1 MYKGLS
7 NAEKWSIKELLNEK
21 RGAWAL
27 KYANAVLAMNFERP
41 FMVRTLRGKF
51 TVNDVKKCL
60 PGSNWEAMVYF
71 KPSTGCWCGELHA
84 VTLRGNA
91 ARFEGLEAPR
101 GTRWMDS
108 RKRPN
113 DFYTRGSFEDARKSA
128 KGTVYIVAQMVS
140 DLNKEPAPGR
150 EWSLSR
156 LPENE
161 RFQYIGMDC
170 SYPEVRRIERNGE
183 KISVRVNGGY
193 IYYKNEQLE
202 KLTGKV
208 WVDKS
213 GYMALTRIEQRIQK
227 AKKIRADRD
236 KEKADRYECGAMEN
250 DLDKRLKAVAVN
262 LARIVENYTGSLAV
276 DSYSLA
282 RTYCEYFRAVKGM
295 AAHRRKV
302 ADRAYSGRTMID
314 MAIRDLRE
322 DIERIENAL
331 KEAC

>member
-1 MYKGLS
+1 MYNGLNTS
-7 NAEKWSIKELLNEK
+7 EKKAIASLLNENS
-21 RGAWAL
+21 GAWAL
-27 KYANAVLAMNFERP
+27 KYANAALAMNFERP
-41 FMVRTLRGKF
+41 FMVRTLRDKF

-60 PGSNWEAMVYF
+60 PGSDWAAMVYF
-71 KPSTGCWCGELHA
+71 KPSAGCWRDELHA

-101 GTRWMDS
+101 ETRWMDS
-108 RKRPN
+108 LKIPN
-113 DFYTRGSFEDARKSA
+113 DFYTRGSFEDARKST
-128 KGTVYIVAQMVS
+128 KGTVYIVAQMVN

-156 LPENE
+156 LPESE
-161 RFQYIGMDC
+161 RFQYIGINC
-170 SYPEVRRIERNGE
+170 SYPNVRRIERNGE

-193 IYYKNEQLE
+193 IYYRNEQLE

-227 AKKIRADRD
+227 AKKIRADRE
-236 KEKADRYECGAMEN
+236 KERADRYEC
-250 DLDKRLKAVAVN
+250 DKRLKAVAVD
-262 LARIVENYTGSLAV
+262 LAKIVKNYTGSMAV
-276 DSYSLA
+276 DSFYLA
-282 RTYCEYFRAVKGM
+282 QTYRAYFRAVENIS
-295 AAHRRKV
+295 AHRQKV

-314 MAIRDLRE
+314 MEIRDLQR